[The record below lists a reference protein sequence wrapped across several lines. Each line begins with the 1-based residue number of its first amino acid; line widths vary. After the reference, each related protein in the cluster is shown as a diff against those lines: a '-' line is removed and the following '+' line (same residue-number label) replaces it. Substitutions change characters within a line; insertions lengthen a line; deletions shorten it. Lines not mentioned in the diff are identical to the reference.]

1 MALTG
6 FTFRP
11 GVGDAGSGFDG
22 VYISQDGSHNVIHVS
37 GPGSDNMTAEN
48 LGGWADERAGVGCT
62 WSPDGAGFFV
72 YAVGDDGF
80 LWRNYWN
87 KSGWTGWGHITTTGT
102 TAISPLLPSKATAG
116 PQGPAGPAGADGK
129 DGAPGVGFTPQLV
142 ADLGAVAASLAQTA
156 KDLPASTSGEWWQR
170 ETADLSDDDL
180 LDGAICGTPPGMGPG

>member
-1 MALTG
+1 MAQAG

-37 GPGSDNMTAEN
+37 GPGSDNMSAEN

-72 YAVGDDGF
+72 YATGDDGN

-87 KSGWTGWGHITTTGT
+87 KSGWSGWGHITTTGT
-102 TAISPLLPSKATAG
+102 TPIAPLLPSKATAG
-116 PQGPAGPAGADGK
+116 PQGPAGPAGA

-156 KDLPASTSGEWWQR
+156 KDLPTTPASDAEEWWKE
-170 ETADLSDDDL
+170 ETADLSDDDIL
-180 LDGAICGTPPGMGPG
+180 NDAICGTPPGMGPG